1 MWHQLDNIMVKQRD
15 FSDVK
20 ITRVMRGTCGDT
32 DHRLVGS
39 QLTMQ
44 LRSRPRGRATKP
56 RLNTACLRDHS
67 KMDALQSE
75 LRDSL
80 QTRAAD
86 CASTEELTAE
96 WNRLSRLL
104 LIGARMV
111 LGVKQKR
118 NRDWFDENDSEI
130 KRLLE
135 ERNSLHA
142 TTLNGKS
149 PELRRRYAELRATVQ
164 RRLKG
169 MEEAWWV
176 ELAETMQ
183 MHTDTGNQQE
193 FYSTLKPDYGP
204 TFKEPFPVRSGDGE
218 TLITDKEGTLKKWAE
233 YFAGLLNGGND
244 FDPTLLEEIPDAPTF
259 WEMDDPPTRQ
269 EVQCAIAGL
278 KNNKAVG
285 PDSLPAEVL
294 KYGGEA
300 VLEYLCQMFHAV
312 WNTGCTPQQ
321 RKDADI
327 ISIYKKKGDR
337 AVCRN
342 SSKGI
347 SLLSTAGKV
356 LARVML
362 VRLLQCVADDVLPE
376 SQCGFRRERSTVD
389 MVFVA
394 RQLQENC
401 CEQHKDLF
409 MVFIDLAKAFDTVP
423 RPMLWEVLG
432 KMAVLLGIWLCFDR
446 CMMEQMHAWS
456 IWVKSLSFSLWMRE
470 SGRVVCS
477 RLFSSTYSWLPLRV
491 LQLGMFEPRAAWL
504 SLTDWMVACS
514 TL

>member
-1 MWHQLDNIMVKQRD
+1 MVKQRD

-20 ITRVMRGTCGDT
+20 ITRVMRGACGDT
-32 DHRLVGS
+32 DHRLVRS

-44 LRSRPRGRATKP
+44 LRYRPRSRAANP
-56 RLNTACLRDHS
+56 RLNTACLKDHS
-67 KMDALQSE
+67 KVDALQSE

-80 QTRAAD
+80 QTRAANG
-86 CASTEELTAE
+86 ASTEELTAE
-96 WNRLSRLL
+96 WDRLSKLL
-104 LIGARMV
+104 LIGAKTV
-111 LGVKQKR
+111 SGVKQKR

-142 TTLNGKS
+142 ATLNGKS
-149 PELRRRYAELRATVQ
+149 PGLRGRYAELRATVQ
-164 RRLKG
+164 RRLRG
-169 MEEAWWV
+169 MEKTWWV
-176 ELAETMQ
+176 ELVETMQ
-183 MHTDTGNQQE
+183 MHADTGNQQE
-193 FYSTLKPDYGP
+193 FYSTLKAAYGP
-204 TFKEPFPVRSGDGE
+204 TFRAPFPVRSGDGK
-218 TLITDKEGTLKKWAE
+218 TLITDKEDTLKRWTE
-233 YFAGLLNGGND
+233 YFAGLLNRGND
-244 FDPTLLEEIPDAPTF
+244 FDPTLLAEIPVAPTF

-269 EVQCAIAGL
+269 EVQSAIAGL

-300 VLEYLCQMFHAV
+300 VLECLCRMFHAV

-321 RKDADI
+321 WKDADI

-337 AVCRN
+337 VVCRN
-342 SSKGI
+342 SRDI

-389 MVFVA
+389 IVFAA
-394 RQLQENC
+394 RQLQEKC
-401 CEQHKDLF
+401 REQHKDLF

-432 KMAVLLGIWLCFDR
+432 EDGLSSSVSGCA
-446 CMMEQMHAWS
+446 S
-456 IWVKSLSFSLWMRE
+456 I
-470 SGRVVCS
+470 
-477 RLFSSTYSWLPLRV
+477 
-491 LQLGMFEPRAAWL
+491 AA
-504 SLTDWMVACS
+504 
-514 TL
+514 